1 MSGYFLVWHRPH
13 LCKLHRRCCVLQ
25 RSARLHLRK
34 RTGDFLMGFWRKL
47 ILCKIFFLIS
57 LTPAVAADR
66 DQVTAQ
72 IKTFIQGQLDV
83 PSAEVNV
90 IVKTP
95 VERLE
100 LCSEPQLSLPSR
112 KKIWGTLS
120 IRAMCGTTRHFLQAS
135 VQVTAP
141 YLVATRPI
149 PPKQKIQAEDVT
161 LQRGRLDA
169 LSVSP
174 LADSTLA
181 VGAISIRMIGA
192 GQPIAASMLRNPWAI
207 KMGETVKV
215 TVSGDGFS
223 IVSEGKSMDNAA
235 LNDAVRI
242 RMESGQIITGI
253 AAEKGLVKIVQ

>member
-1 MSGYFLVWHRPH
+1 
-13 LCKLHRRCCVLQ
+13 
-25 RSARLHLRK
+25 
-34 RTGDFLMGFWRKL
+34 MGFWRKL

-57 LTPAVAADR
+57 LTPAAAADR
-66 DQVTAQ
+66 DQITAQ
-72 IKTFIQGQLDV
+72 IKTFIQGQLEI

-90 IVKTP
+90 VVKTP

-100 LCSEPQLSLPSR
+100 LCPEPQLSLPSR

-120 IRAMCGTTRHFLQAS
+120 IRAMCGTQRHFLQAN

-149 PPKQKIQAEDVT
+149 PPKQKIQAEDVA
-161 LQRGRLDA
+161 LQQGRLDA
-169 LSVSP
+169 LSVPP
-174 LADSTLA
+174 LADPALA
-181 VGAISIRMIGA
+181 VGAVSIRMIGA
-192 GQPIAASMLRNPWAI
+192 GQPIAASMLRNPWAV

-223 IVSEGKSMDNAA
+223 IVSEGKAMDNAA
-235 LNDAVRI
+235 INSAVRI

-253 AAEKGLVKIVQ
+253 VAETGLVKIVQ